1 MTENT
6 CFAYLLIRNFKSP
19 CGGFS
24 FLDHSSFFLTPNRR
38 GNQRAG
44 FQKGCLPRDGQRM
57 DEKAK
62 SRAFYVSRL
71 AELEA
76 VGRVKDYLVDN
87 LKDKTSFQNF
97 VKNLDKDELLKKAG
111 WEEDG
116 GWYWETVYRTNTM
129 SAFNAGRAEAFEEY
143 EPEFLEF
150 IGIEDF
156 RQTPV
161 CASRS
166 GIVKKRTDPF
176 WKKNFPPLH
185 FNCRSTVRPV
195 YAEEAAAFGIKESA
209 EVSLPDAPAKGFGKN
224 PVENWDGVTE
234 EVKARYERLFGM
246 ISRGTSK
253 LGIKQGVQGNDLVEI
268 QKTFLPDDGA
278 VTRLVIDDTMR
289 EGVVGSFLNGTVR
302 LSGKQKTPALLK
314 SAAGKIKEGKVD
326 SLTED
331 EYEAMITLF
340 HEYAHGRFPFKWE
353 DLGKNAKNK
362 MEILTELYARTKI
375 ALRDEIKDE
384 RLRKNIIVNSKG
396 YPDLIRKNFLEESG
410 LKFDRE
416 SVEKLNEAVVKDLES
431 LQKDSATSFANLLK
445 YNKSFGI
452 KLLSQAASKGISG
465 ITNG

>member
-1 MTENT
+1 M
-6 CFAYLLIRNFKSP
+6 
-19 CGGFS
+19 
-24 FLDHSSFFLTPNRR
+24 
-38 GNQRAG
+38 
-44 FQKGCLPRDGQRM
+44 
-57 DEKAK
+57 
-62 SRAFYVSRL
+62 
-71 AELEA
+71 
-76 VGRVKDYLVDN
+76 
-87 LKDKTSFQNF
+87 
-97 VKNLDKDELLKKAG
+97 
-111 WEEDG
+111 
-116 GWYWETVYRTNTM
+116 
-129 SAFNAGRAEAFEEY
+129 
-143 EPEFLEF
+143 
-150 IGIEDF
+150 
-156 RQTPV
+156 
-161 CASRS
+161 
-166 GIVKKRTDPF
+166 
-176 WKKNFPPLH
+176 
-185 FNCRSTVRPV
+185 RPV

-209 EVSLPDAPAKGFGKN
+209 EVSFPDAPAKGFGRN
-224 PVENWDGVTE
+224 PAENWDGVTE

-246 ISRGTSK
+246 ISGGTSK
-253 LGIKQGVQGNDLVEI
+253 LGLKQGVQGNDLVEI

-302 LSGKQKTPALLK
+302 LSGKQKTPTLLK
-314 SAAGKIKEGKVD
+314 SAAGKIKEGKTD

-431 LQKDSATSFANLLK
+431 LQKDSATSFANIK
-445 YNKSFGI
+445 KINKELGV
-452 KLLSQAASKGISG
+452 KLVLQAASFVPK
-465 ITNG
+465 NR

>member
-1 MTENT
+1 
-6 CFAYLLIRNFKSP
+6 
-19 CGGFS
+19 
-24 FLDHSSFFLTPNRR
+24 
-38 GNQRAG
+38 
-44 FQKGCLPRDGQRM
+44 
-57 DEKAK
+57 
-62 SRAFYVSRL
+62 
-71 AELEA
+71 
-76 VGRVKDYLVDN
+76 
-87 LKDKTSFQNF
+87 
-97 VKNLDKDELLKKAG
+97 
-111 WEEDG
+111 
-116 GWYWETVYRTNTM
+116 M
-129 SAFNAGRAEAFEEY
+129 SAFNAGRAEAFDEY

-185 FNCRSTVRPV
+185 FNCRSTVHPI

-209 EVSLPDAPAKGFGKN
+209 EVSFPDAPAKGFGRN
-224 PVENWDGVTE
+224 PAAEWDEVTE
-234 EVKARYERLFGM
+234 EVKERWFDLSSGK
-246 ISRGTSK
+246 SSK
-253 LGIKQGVQGNDLVEI
+253 LGLKQGVKNKDLREI
-268 QKTFLPDDGA
+268 KQTLLPDDGF
-278 VTRLVIDDTMR
+278 VKRIMIDDNMR
-289 EGVVGSFLNGTVR
+289 KTVDGSFLDGTVR
-302 LSGKQKTPALLK
+302 LNGMSNTPALLK
-314 SAAGKIKEGKVD
+314 SAVNKIKNKQATK
-326 SLTED
+326 LNAN
-331 EYEAMITLF
+331 EYEAMITLY
-340 HEYAHGRFPFKWE
+340 HEYTHGKFPIDNERWKK
-353 DLGKNAKNK
+353 LGNNAKNK
-362 MEILTELYARTKI
+362 IEILTELYARTKI
-375 ALRDEIKDE
+375 ALRDEVKDE

>member
-1 MTENT
+1 M
-6 CFAYLLIRNFKSP
+6 
-19 CGGFS
+19 
-24 FLDHSSFFLTPNRR
+24 
-38 GNQRAG
+38 
-44 FQKGCLPRDGQRM
+44 
-57 DEKAK
+57 
-62 SRAFYVSRL
+62 
-71 AELEA
+71 
-76 VGRVKDYLVDN
+76 
-87 LKDKTSFQNF
+87 
-97 VKNLDKDELLKKAG
+97 
-111 WEEDG
+111 
-116 GWYWETVYRTNTM
+116 
-129 SAFNAGRAEAFEEY
+129 
-143 EPEFLEF
+143 
-150 IGIEDF
+150 
-156 RQTPV
+156 
-161 CASRS
+161 
-166 GIVKKRTDPF
+166 
-176 WKKNFPPLH
+176 
-185 FNCRSTVRPV
+185 
-195 YAEEAAAFGIKESA
+195 
-209 EVSLPDAPAKGFGKN
+209 
-224 PVENWDGVTE
+224 
-234 EVKARYERLFGM
+234 
-246 ISRGTSK
+246 
-253 LGIKQGVQGNDLVEI
+253 
-268 QKTFLPDDGA
+268 PDDGA

-302 LSGKQKTPALLK
+302 LSSKQKTPALLK
-314 SAAGKIKEGKVD
+314 SAAGKIKKGKAD

-331 EYEAMITLF
+331 EYESMITLF

>member
-1 MTENT
+1 ME
-6 CFAYLLIRNFKSP
+6 
-19 CGGFS
+19 
-24 FLDHSSFFLTPNRR
+24 
-38 GNQRAG
+38 
-44 FQKGCLPRDGQRM
+44 
-57 DEKAK
+57 EKAK

-129 SAFNAGRAEAFEEY
+129 SAFNAGRAEAFDEY

-161 CASRS
+161 CAARS

-185 FNCRSTVRPV
+185 FNCRSTVRPI

-209 EVSLPDAPAKGFGKN
+209 EVSFPDAPAKGFGRN
-224 PVENWDGVTE
+224 PAENWDEVTE
-234 EVKARYERLFGM
+234 GVKERWIDLSSGK
-246 ISRGTSK
+246 SSK
-253 LGIKQGVQGNDLVEI
+253 LGLKQGVKNKDLREI
-268 QKTFLPDDGA
+268 KQTLLPDDGF
-278 VTRLVIDDTMR
+278 VKRIMIDDNMR
-289 EGVVGSFLNGTVR
+289 KTVDGSFLDGTVR
-302 LSGKQKTPALLK
+302 LNGMSNTPALLK
-314 SAAGKIKEGKVD
+314 SAVNKIKNKQATK
-326 SLTED
+326 LNAN
-331 EYEAMITLF
+331 EYEAMITLY
-340 HEYAHGRFPFKWE
+340 HEYTHGKFPIDNETWRN
-353 DLGKNAKNK
+353 LSNNAKNK
-362 MEILTELYARTKI
+362 IEILTELYARTKI

-431 LQKDSATSFANLLK
+431 LQKDTSFPFVNIAQI
-445 YNKSFGI
+445 NKS
-452 KLLSQAASKGISG
+452 LSRALINQAAYVGNKQ
-465 ITNG
+465 